1 MASQEQCCIAKA
13 LCNALPLSSDA
24 CTQGKQMD
32 VMNSH
37 HHPSSGAC
45 LLHTFVMN
53 A

>member
-24 CTQGKQMD
+24 CMQGKQMD
-32 VMNSH
+32 VMDSH
-37 HHPSSGAC
+37 HHHFSGPY